1 VKNNILSCTP
11 DAAAGYNS
19 AAPVTDK
26 KGFAARWLFS
36 PRHIDNLIAQGLPH
50 LAVGKRRVRIV
61 VCEGDAW
68 MRQRFGTQR
77 RGPAQTIRGEMLS

>member
-1 VKNNILSCTP
+1 MKTPLFAP
-11 DAAAGYNS
+11 DAATSNNS

-36 PRHIDNLIAQGLPH
+36 PRHVDNLIAQGLPY

-61 VCEGDAW
+61 VSEGDAW
-68 MRQRFGTQR
+68 MRQRFSRQR
-77 RGPAQTIRGEMLS
+77 RGPAQAAATVKE